1 MMMSL
6 LRKVTG
12 AGVVAVFGVGLTVSA
27 QADAPLEIAG
37 ATTVDAAMII
47 DLVETTPTL
56 VILDNRNETDY
67 NAGHIEGAVRLIDT
81 DITEASVLAAH
92 ISALDTP
99 ALFYCNGLQCGRAA
113 NAVAKAVEWGYTNVY
128 YYAKG
133 MEEWKA
139 EGLPLE
145 TR

>member
-6 LRKVTG
+6 LRKVTV
-12 AGVVAVFGVGLTVSA
+12 ACVVAVFGVGLTVSA

-145 TR
+145 NR

>member
-6 LRKVTG
+6 LRKVTV